1 MAAEPVSDPWPP
13 VPDSDQELEE
23 EEQQPEAPEA
33 PSEVD
38 ILKQQLQTMMATI
51 TSLAMTIEHL
61 KESIKENN
69 VNENKVKNGD
79 EDKVDGGMI
88 KLEGFNKKDMIKP
101 PAYDMEPGK
110 FITWN
115 ELFTTYMMSI
125 DPQWEVILKK
135 LQQIET
141 TLTRETIDSIQ
152 NELKMT

>member
-1 MAAEPVSDPWPP
+1 MAAEQVSDPWPP
-13 VPDSDQELEE
+13 VPDSDQELE

-88 KLEGFNKKDMIKP
+88 KLEGLRHG
-101 PAYDMEPGK
+101 ARHVYQLE
-110 FITWN
+110 
-115 ELFTTYMMSI
+115 
-125 DPQWEVILKK
+125 
-135 LQQIET
+135 
-141 TLTRETIDSIQ
+141 
-152 NELKMT
+152 